1 MKTTIAEIMSKKI
14 ETIEESASVQELALK
29 MKDKNISSLMVVD
42 SFGKSKGLV
51 TERDLI
57 RKVCVKDI
65 CTSQVVIKEI
75 MSLPLITINQNE
87 SPSTAIDLMLQHNI
101 RHLLVVG
108 DKTEVNEPV
117 GILTPRDLTRYQE
130 FTRDNDNKDNLE
142 KILEYY
148 LNAST
153 LFLDLLNYK
162 YKDETNS

>member
-57 RKVCVKDI
+57 RKVCIKDI
-65 CTSQVVIKEI
+65 CTSQVIIKEI

-101 RHLLVVG
+101 RH
-108 DKTEVNEPV
+108 
-117 GILTPRDLTRYQE
+117 
-130 FTRDNDNKDNLE
+130 
-142 KILEYY
+142 
-148 LNAST
+148 
-153 LFLDLLNYK
+153 
-162 YKDETNS
+162 